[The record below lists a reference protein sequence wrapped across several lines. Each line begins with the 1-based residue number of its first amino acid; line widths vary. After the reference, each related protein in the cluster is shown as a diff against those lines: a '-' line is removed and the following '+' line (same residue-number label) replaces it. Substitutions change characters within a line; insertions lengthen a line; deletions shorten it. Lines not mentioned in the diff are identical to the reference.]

1 VPVQST
7 KLRIDEQESPS
18 NECVSTTKQSFQ
30 RANNGEAK
38 LPSSYLNCFQK
49 KVESDHGFNPGW
61 IEFDQLVFHSIQ
73 ALDAVP

>member
-1 VPVQST
+1 MGISVERM
-7 KLRIDEQESPS
+7 RI
-18 NECVSTTKQSFQ
+18 NNNSFQ
-30 RANNGEAK
+30 RANNGEQNYRAHI
-38 LPSSYLNCFQK
+38 SIAFQK